1 MIRKIINMIKLIAFF
16 LAIQLTL
23 QTCDKG
29 CLRCASLSATSTEK
43 VCVLCD
49 LTARYYLKDKTCVVS
64 DAENCQVINP
74 VDGSCAV
81 CNQDYYLDST
91 TKKCVAVAT
100 DKKVTD
106 CVAYDSSENCLVCSS
121 GKYLS

>member
-1 MIRKIINMIKLIAFF
+1 MIKLIACFF
-16 LAIQLTL
+16 AIQLTL

-29 CLRCASLSATSTEK
+29 CLRCASLSAISTEK

-49 LTARYYLKDKTCVVS
+49 LTAKYYLKDKICVVS
-64 DAENCQVINP
+64 DAENCQTISS

-81 CNQDYYLDST
+81 CNQGYYLDST

-106 CVAYDSSENCLVCSS
+106 CVAYDSLENCLTCSS